1 MSFTPSL
8 IAWSHCITKM
18 PELPEVE
25 TIIRDLNNRTLN
37 VLGARFL
44 DVWTDNPKMI
54 KKPRNFSEFKKLIKN
69 KEIKRIWRRGK
80 NIIFELAGGLSLLIH
95 QKMTGHLLIGN
106 WELKSGNWEP
116 FNKGPLIEP
125 VNRYIHLMFWLSGG
139 LMLALSD
146 LRKFAKAELWK
157 TQDLKESKAFKN
169 FGPEPLERSFTAQKL
184 KEIFKCRKGK
194 IKQVLMDQSVIAG
207 IGNIYADEILWQVK
221 INPLKDVSQLSEEEV
236 KDIYRAIKED
246 LKKGVK
252 LRGTSIADFRNIKGE
267 SGFYQKAR
275 KVYQREGQKSSRCS
289 SKIKRLKIGGRSA
302 HFCPTC
308 QK

>member
-1 MSFTPSL
+1 
-8 IAWSHCITKM
+8 M

-184 KEIFKCRKGK
+184 KEIFKC
-194 IKQVLMDQSVIAG
+194 
-207 IGNIYADEILWQVK
+207 
-221 INPLKDVSQLSEEEV
+221 
-236 KDIYRAIKED
+236 
-246 LKKGVK
+246 
-252 LRGTSIADFRNIKGE
+252 
-267 SGFYQKAR
+267 
-275 KVYQREGQKSSRCS
+275 
-289 SKIKRLKIGGRSA
+289 
-302 HFCPTC
+302 
-308 QK
+308 